1 MPANPGRCRV
11 RAGVGGAG
19 GRIVTY
25 AGALRRGR
33 RASAVLVCAALA
45 LLAGCS
51 GEAGS
56 GAGPGAATPS
66 ATGGGSAGSGPA
78 DGGTADGSTANGGTA
93 GSGTD
98 SGAQAGQSA
107 AGAAGPRFRAD
118 AARLPETRSQALRL
132 LRTVT
137 AGPDSY
143 GPGYERRTPY
153 ESDPADWPV
162 LGSDCVWRQASLPA
176 DVLGSLTRYARLPA
190 GGGRGE
196 VRAAATVTVH
206 RTAAQ
211 ADGEMAETLEEA
223 LRCPDQQLRA
233 TERIRGLNSIGS
245 GYGTNGNTSAD
256 DVLLEMGEYLNP
268 GLGKEA
274 TPYFW
279 DQVRLGPVTIAVVVE
294 GGKGY
299 PQGDLLTAQA
309 RAVAAMET
317 KVRGELGAGK

>member
-1 MPANPGRCRV
+1 M
-11 RAGVGGAG
+11 
-19 GRIVTY
+19 
-25 AGALRRGR
+25 
-33 RASAVLVCAALA
+33 LVCATLA

-51 GEAGS
+51 GESGS
-56 GAGPGAATPS
+56 GAGPGAATS
-66 ATGGGSAGSGPA
+66 AATGGGSTGSGTA
-78 DGGTADGSTANGGTA
+78 DGGTSSA

-98 SGAQAGQSA
+98 SGAGAQAGQSG
-107 AGAAGPRFRAD
+107 AGAADPRFRAD

-196 VRAAATVTVH
+196 VRTAATVTVH
-206 RTAAQ
+206 RTAGQ

-233 TERIRGLNSIGS
+233 TERISGLNSIGS

-256 DVLLEMGEYLNP
+256 DVLLEMGEYVNP
-268 GLGKEA
+268 ALGKGA
-274 TPYFW
+274 MPYFW

-299 PQGDLLTAQA
+299 AQGDLLAAQA

>member
-1 MPANPGRCRV
+1 M
-11 RAGVGGAG
+11 
-19 GRIVTY
+19 
-25 AGALRRGR
+25 
-33 RASAVLVCAALA
+33 LVCATLT

-51 GEAGS
+51 GEPES
-56 GAGPGAATPS
+56 GAGPGAATPA
-66 ATGGGSAGSGPA
+66 ATGGGSAA
-78 DGGTADGSTANGGTA
+78 DGTGNSGTADSGTGNGGAASA
-93 GSGTD
+93 GSDTD
-98 SGAQAGQSA
+98 SGPDSGAGT
-107 AGAAGPRFRAD
+107 AGPRFRAD

-176 DVLGSLTRYARLPA
+176 DVLGTLTRYARLPA

-196 VRAAATVTVH
+196 VRTAATVTVH
-206 RTAAQ
+206 RTAGQ

-233 TERIRGLNSIGS
+233 TERISGLNSIGS

-268 GLGKEA
+268 ALGKQA

-294 GGKGY
+294 GGEGY
-299 PQGDLLTAQA
+299 AQGDLLAAQA

-317 KVRGELGAGK
+317 KVRGELGADK

>member
-1 MPANPGRCRV
+1 M
-11 RAGVGGAG
+11 
-19 GRIVTY
+19 TY

-51 GEAGS
+51 GEAGN

-66 ATGGGSAGSGPA
+66 ATGDGSAGSGPA
-78 DGGTADGSTANGGTA
+78 NGGTANGDTANGSTTDGSTANGGA
-93 GSGTD
+93 ANRGTD
-98 SGAQAGQSA
+98 AGAQAGQSGTGADA
-107 AGAAGPRFRAD
+107 AGSRFRAD

-162 LGSDCVWRQASLPA
+162 LGPDCVWRQASLPA

-299 PQGDLLTAQA
+299 AQGDLLTAQA

-317 KVRGELGAGK
+317 KVRSELGAGK